1 MLATG
6 QLLLAEPFLLDPN
19 FKRSA
24 IALVDVHDEGTV
36 GFVLSQQLDLR
47 VPMLLHDFPD
57 FDSRVSM
64 GGPVQRD
71 TLHFVHTLGEL
82 VDDSIYISG
91 DLYWGG
97 DFAQLTLLIAEGIA
111 DHHTVRFFLGYSGWS
126 PGQLEEEMEDKTW
139 VTTDLS
145 EDLIFSTPPDL
156 IWSEAMRRLGNTYT
170 VIGTMEVEGLN

>member
-19 FKRSA
+19 FRRSA

-47 VPMLLHDFPD
+47 VPMLLRDFPN
-57 FDSRVSM
+57 FDARVSS

-82 VDDSIYISG
+82 VDDAIHISG

-111 DHHTVRFFLGYSGWS
+111 DEHTVRFFLGYSGWS
-126 PGQLEEEMEDKTW
+126 PGQLEEEMAEKTW
-139 VTTDLS
+139 VTSPLS
-145 EDLIFSTPPDL
+145 EDLIFHTPPDL
-156 IWSEAMRRLGNTYT
+156 VWSKGMRRMGNTYT
-170 VIGTMEVEGLN
+170 VIGSMEAEALN